1 MIDEA
6 DKAPINVT
14 CVLKTL
20 VENGEMVLGDGRRVV
35 PGSIKNKKLLS
46 IFLYVYDPIT
56 ALPKALGM
64 TCGQMISYFRSEVT
78 VKRFMTNAVSVDSL
92 VTY

>member
-35 PGSIKNKKLLS
+35 PGRKKKLS

-78 VKRFMTNAVSVDSL
+78 VKRFMTNAMSVDSL